1 MQVLYDFGYEV
12 DDKLAVVQSLLLM
25 TYWHE
30 ASSDGK
36 DEWHWLGAAISVTTS
51 FQNRAAIVD
60 LEARDQKVW
69 NRIWWCCFTRDRLL
83 ALGMRR
89 APRIMEDDYDSF
101 TTPTLTLDDFEIGK
115 LDTRSL
121 TISLSDCRVVQD
133 TSIQLKLAKTFIAK
147 AELCVCIGHVLRSQY
162 YPQVRGHG
170 IRSESDGQ
178 LHFQTVLL
186 PNPMADGLEAA
197 EDELAY
203 WLRWLPIGLLDDSL
217 TTERVAADGASL
229 FIERAVLHMIYLA
242 TRATLHRPQA
252 LLAAPAGSF
261 GLQARACKII
271 REASTEITAIH
282 LQLYRLN
289 LTQYLPTTAVTVLI
303 PAIIN
308 HIQSIQTATERSQIW
323 EQATEGLTQCM
334 QILHKLRENYHP
346 ADEAMEFLGEAL
358 RRAKIQVVTEQ
369 MPLGTS
375 PSTTGF
381 LHNREQELA
390 QASDEDFLDN
400 PQRLNLLYAPHDV
413 PLSQEAILPQ
423 YASSP
428 GTINIADNDFHALD
442 PAVDL
447 LSRELAWLNDTSS
460 LTPQLELGVEYDG
473 NFDFLSNL
481 GGDEMETVVGR
492 DGYS

>member
-1 MQVLYDFGYEV
+1 
-12 DDKLAVVQSLLLM
+12 
-25 TYWHE
+25 
-30 ASSDGK
+30 
-36 DEWHWLGAAISVTTS
+36 
-51 FQNRAAIVD
+51 
-60 LEARDQKVW
+60 
-69 NRIWWCCFTRDRLL
+69 
-83 ALGMRR
+83 
-89 APRIMEDDYDSF
+89 
-101 TTPTLTLDDFEIGK
+101 
-115 LDTRSL
+115 
-121 TISLSDCRVVQD
+121 
-133 TSIQLKLAKTFIAK
+133 
-147 AELCVCIGHVLRSQY
+147 
-162 YPQVRGHG
+162 
-170 IRSESDGQ
+170 
-178 LHFQTVLL
+178 
-186 PNPMADGLEAA
+186 MADGLEAA

-261 GLQARACKII
+261 GLQARARKII